1 MHKLIFRLAALLG
14 SALFASGAEPR
25 GFQFGDPEVIKLDW
39 NAKCMMAKDL
49 NGDGKIDIAVVNPER
64 ARIDILY
71 RRKPGEKVS
80 RVRSTTPD
88 RWEPDLEDAPYLRET
103 VAFDGDF
110 ANLALEDLDRDGLTD
125 LIYGG
130 GGEGVYVRFREK
142 DDSWS
147 KPLELDLNDPLP
159 GNRSLAVRD
168 LDGDGQMELIVFSEE
183 GIERI
188 SFDGRKPK
196 AGVQVD
202 KLSSSNARGFRFA
215 DFDGDGS
222 QDLLYLVPGSE
233 RALRTLRWSGSGF
246 LSETSHPLSPR
257 ALSSSKSLS
266 LAAGKLS
273 FASIDGDSSE
283 LLTFRLSQPLAN
295 ADKKNLW
302 KPRIRNLFPE
312 KAGAFLHA
320 LADFDGD
327 GHLDLTAVAPK
338 EAELRF
344 LRGRKDGGFEA
355 SVSFPFLR
363 GVSALAAGD
372 FDGDGKASLLV
383 SSEEEGMVGVCH
395 LQKGKRFGFPEPLAI
410 EDDTVAMVCSDLDG
424 DGQEEALLVTKK
436 KYDYRLVSLEANDKG
451 KLELGEPID
460 LDDLERD
467 PSGLL
472 IRDIDGD
479 DDQDLLILSGRNPAI
494 LLLRDKDGEYQAAA
508 EKSIVRKSILQG
520 LTPARLGWGDV
531 NQDGHDDLLV
541 GGKGFVRAV
550 GLVDG
555 DLKVLD
561 QFNAKAGDEDVRCP
575 RLLDLDG
582 DGQNEAFFYVP
593 SEGAFQVLE
602 RAKDEV
608 FRYSRSIEVGALE
621 LGSLVHLKLG
631 KPERPQL
638 LAFGESSFW
647 SIPMKGDTS
656 GVSVTSR
663 HQTDL
668 RDVTYSNA
676 VFGDFDSD
684 GDADLLAL
692 DATKHLIEFL
702 RYVPADKAWQ
712 SVMHFHVFDE
722 NMHYRGR
729 KGGQREPREMLVQD
743 LNGDGKDDFALL
755 VHDRLLTYL
764 QK

>member
-1 MHKLIFRLAALLG
+1 MNPLTFRVAALLG
-14 SALFASGAEPR
+14 SSALVAEAEPR
-25 GFQFGDPEVIKLDW
+25 GFQFGAPEVIKLDW
-39 NAKCMMAKDL
+39 NAKCMVAKDL
-49 NGDGKIDIAVVNPER
+49 NGDGKLDLAVVNPER

-80 RVRSTTPD
+80 RVRSTKSD

-110 ANLALEDLDRDGLTD
+110 ANLALEDLDLDGRPD

-130 GGEGVYVRFREK
+130 SGEGVSVRFREK

-147 KPLELDLNDPLP
+147 KPLELDANDPVP

-168 LDGDGQMELIVFSEE
+168 LDGDGRVELVVFSKE
-183 GIERI
+183 GFERI
-188 SFDGRKPK
+188 SFEGRKPK
-196 AGVQVD
+196 SGTKVV
-202 KLSSSNARGFRFA
+202 KLSSANARGFRFA
-215 DFDGDGS
+215 DYDGDGS
-222 QDLLYLVPGSE
+222 DDFLYLVPDSE

-246 LSETSHPLSPR
+246 LSETSHPLTAH
-257 ALSSSKSLS
+257 ALSSSKSVPV
-266 LAAGKLS
+266 AADELS
-273 FASIDGDSSE
+273 FASIDEDSSE
-283 LLTFRLSQPLAN
+283 LLTFRLRQPLA
-295 ADKKNLW
+295 DEGKKNLW
-302 KPRIRNLFPE
+302 QPRIRNLFPD

-338 EAELRF
+338 QAELRF
-344 LRGRKDGGFEA
+344 LRGRKNGGFEA

-383 SSEEEGMVGVCH
+383 SSEEEGMVGVCR

-410 EDDTVAMVCSDLDG
+410 EDDTVAMACSDLDG
-424 DGQEEALLVTKK
+424 DGLEEALLVTKK
-436 KYDYRLVSLEANDKG
+436 KYDYRLVSLKANDKG
-451 KLELGEPID
+451 VFTLGEPID

-472 IRDIDGD
+472 IRDLDGD
-479 DDQDLLILSGRNPAI
+479 DDPDLLILSGRNPAI
-494 LLLRDKDGEYQAAA
+494 LLLRDEEGEFEAAA

-520 LTPARLGWGDV
+520 LTPSRLGWGDV
-531 NQDGHDDLLV
+531 NQDGRDDLLV

-582 DGQNEAFFYVP
+582 DGQSEAIFYVP
-593 SEGAFQVLE
+593 SEGAFQVLK

-608 FRYSRSIEVGALE
+608 FRYSRSIEVGELE
-621 LGSLVHLKLG
+621 LSALVHLKLG
-631 KPERPQL
+631 KPARPQL
-638 LAFGESSFW
+638 LAFGKSAFW
-647 SIPMKGDTS
+647 TIPLKGDSS
-656 GVSVTSR
+656 GMSVTSR

-668 RDVTYSNA
+668 KDVSYSSA
-676 VFGDFDSD
+676 VFGDFDAD
-684 GDADLLAL
+684 GDADVLAL

-702 RYVPADKAWQ
+702 RYAPADKAWQ
-712 SVMHFHVFDE
+712 SVLHFHVFDE

-729 KGGQREPREMLVQD
+729 KGGQKEPRELLVED

-764 QK
+764 QE